1 MAFLPKVEISVW
13 VADDKWQ
20 GVAERIVKAART
32 GRIGDGKIM
41 VLDTAWPEPLE
52 F

>member
-13 VADDKWQ
+13 VADQRAGD
-20 GVAERIVKAART
+20 VAEKITRAART
-32 GRIGDGKIM
+32 GRIGDGKVFI
-41 VLDTAWPEPLE
+41 LDVAWPGAME